1 MALEKSSKASG
12 VCLKEPAAFPGCSRL
27 RRSSGRGGASCPD
40 RRWLRRNCRCV
51 YGVGEFV
58 RRVGVDRNSL
68 IGIVQARNEVDHF
81 GPCHGPVEVEERIG
95 GIVCDSRRI
104 GADRIGEL
112 SDQRL
117 RNGILYLQEPVARIL
132 AQDFGIAAVEHRQRV
147 RTDVRRP
154 VGEDEVGIVQ
164 FFSKS
169 LTRCRV

>member
-1 MALEKSSKASG
+1 M
-12 VCLKEPAAFPGCSRL
+12 
-27 RRSSGRGGASCPD
+27 
-40 RRWLRRNCRCV
+40 
-51 YGVGEFV
+51 GVGEFV

-117 RNGILYLQEPVARIL
+117 RNGILYLQEPVTRIL

-164 FFSKS
+164 FF
-169 LTRCRV
+169 LEVFDPLQGIAVRRLDPGGVGLHQGEAEQG